1 MNHKTYNS
9 NETQEIS
16 LRLEQYDDIFSDFD
30 MRTYDKRALSI
41 DFLDE
46 IRRASRDKNGGGIEL
61 VLHAPEKER
70 NETNENTIRERLMA
84 HFEKHRGMLQKD
96 KQKAVGIGAGMMTL
110 GIICMIL
117 ATIIIFGDPTNKLV
131 SSFLVV
137 FLQPASWFLL
147 WEGIDQIILNSR
159 NINPELNFYK
169 KMAHQNSHIYFETY

>member
-9 NETQEIS
+9 QETQEIS

-30 MRTYDKRALSI
+30 IRPYDRRALST

-70 NETNENTIRERLMA
+70 NETNENTIRERLVA

-96 KQKAVGIGAGMMTL
+96 KQKVVGIGAVMVAV

-117 ATIIIFGDPTNKLV
+117 ATLIIFKDSDDKLL
-131 SSFLVV
+131 SSFLIV
-137 FLQPASWFLL
+137 FLEPAAWFLL
-147 WEGIDQIILNSR
+147 WEGMDQIIFNSR